1 MRNNS
6 VLSESNNKYNGQLFN
21 TDMNNTGMVNCCQIQ
36 RENIIGLFNEASLKL
51 PFKHSTLSF
60 Y

>member
-51 PFKHSTLSF
+51 PI
-60 Y
+60 